1 MAQTVRGFRDIMEP
15 DAAAFAE
22 LEARC
27 RALFRLYGY
36 GEIRLPTVEQRELFV
51 KSTGDTTD
59 IVEKEM
65 YAFEDAGGRMLAL
78 RPEGTPGVAR
88 AYIENGL
95 PAKDL
100 RQKLFYIGSMFRAER
115 PQAGRYREFEQ
126 IGAEYIGNPDPSA
139 DAETMVLLAALLKSA
154 GVKEIRLEINSIG
167 CPQCRPAYKQALLD
181 YLKANLDSLCD
192 NCKKRVERN
201 PLRALDCKTD
211 GPKLA
216 AGAPPMKY
224 CPDCDAHFAQVR
236 EHLKNAGL
244 AFNVNPNLVRGLD
257 YYTRTVFEF
266 RAAGIGS
273 QDAIAAGGRYD
284 TLIKSMGGPDVAAVG
299 WAMGADRVLA
309 AAASGERAVP
319 KPEVFV
325 AAADKTAAPT
335 AFQILQFLRGEGLRA
350 DAAAFSQSLKS
361 QMRAANKS
369 GARFAAIIGE
379 REAAEGTV
387 TLKDLAPGGQEKT
400 VSPREAADLAR
411 RQLQD
416 GLKAS

>member
-1 MAQTVRGFRDIMEP
+1 
-15 DAAAFAE
+15 
-22 LEARC
+22 
-27 RALFRLYGY
+27 
-36 GEIRLPTVEQRELFV
+36 
-51 KSTGDTTD
+51 
-59 IVEKEM
+59 
-65 YAFEDAGGRMLAL
+65 
-78 RPEGTPGVAR
+78 
-88 AYIENGL
+88 
-95 PAKDL
+95 
-100 RQKLFYIGSMFRAER
+100 
-115 PQAGRYREFEQ
+115 
-126 IGAEYIGNPDPSA
+126 
-139 DAETMVLLAALLKSA
+139 
-154 GVKEIRLEINSIG
+154 
-167 CPQCRPAYKQALLD
+167 
-181 YLKANLDSLCD
+181 
-192 NCKKRVERN
+192 
-201 PLRALDCKTD
+201 
-211 GPKLA
+211 
-216 AGAPPMKY
+216 MKY

-236 EHLKNAGL
+236 EHLKTAGL
-244 AFNVNPNLVRGLD
+244 AFNVNPTLVRGLD

-284 TLIKSMGGPDVAAVG
+284 TLIKSMGGPDVSAVG

-309 AAASGERAVP
+309 AAASGERTVP

-325 AAADKTAAPT
+325 AAADKTAAT
-335 AFQILQFLRGEGLRA
+335 KAFQILQFLRGEGLRA

-379 REAAEGTV
+379 REAAEDTV